1 MAGVRD
7 HALQQME
14 AAWPGRGALREGV
27 GEDHIYVTQ
36 TGAVGPDCVVF
47 QDLPEKFQGLVD
59 GLVPP
64 KTPNGTPVYRCK
76 IKSWRTCLENGR
88 GRVHRRIAMSPRAAI
103 ALK

>member
-1 MAGVRD
+1 MASRLHTKSFQVAMPFSSVRPPRTWQFEPGFGFQVQLDSNFDLAGVRD

-47 QDLPEKFQGLVD
+47 QDLPE
-59 GLVPP
+59 
-64 KTPNGTPVYRCK
+64 
-76 IKSWRTCLENGR
+76 S
-88 GRVHRRIAMSPRAAI
+88 SRAS
-103 ALK
+103 